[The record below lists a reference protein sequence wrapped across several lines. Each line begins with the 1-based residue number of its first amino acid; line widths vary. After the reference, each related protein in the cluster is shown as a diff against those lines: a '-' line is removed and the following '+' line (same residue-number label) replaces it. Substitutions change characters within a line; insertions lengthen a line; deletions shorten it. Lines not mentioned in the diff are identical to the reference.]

1 MEKLKFWLQTL
12 WGTIIALTAFFI
24 MLKTLWMGWT
34 IDEPTNKQLAE
45 MVANSLCVI
54 MIVINIS
61 SKDDKE

>member
-54 MIVINIS
+54 MIAINIS
-61 SKDDKE
+61 SKNDKE